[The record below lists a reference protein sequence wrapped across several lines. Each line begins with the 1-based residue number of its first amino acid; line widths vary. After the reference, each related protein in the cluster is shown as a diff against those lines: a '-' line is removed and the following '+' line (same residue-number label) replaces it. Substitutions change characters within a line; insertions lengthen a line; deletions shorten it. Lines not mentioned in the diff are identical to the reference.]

1 MHMLTHCTGHSP
13 GSALC
18 TIYSACMGVQNN
30 MYANRPY
37 WLSFTKTVFAQTVLG
52 MLNCI
57 HVCNVI
63 VIKYVSVVIA

>member
-1 MHMLTHCTGHSP
+1 
-13 GSALC
+13 
-18 TIYSACMGVQNN
+18 MGVQNN

-37 WLSFTKTVFAQTVLG
+37 RFSFTKTVFAQTVLG